1 MAWYWILAIIVGYP
15 LIGGIIVGIIDCT
28 EGIDENE
35 AIAYVIAWPVMVSGL
50 LGYFIASCCFD
61 FIDKIKKY

>member
-1 MAWYWILAIIVGYP
+1 MAWYWILAIIVGY
-15 LIGGIIVGIIDCT
+15 LIIGGIIVGVIDCT

-35 AIAYVIAWPVMVSGL
+35 AIAWVITWPILVSGL

-61 FIDKIKKY
+61 LIDKIKKH